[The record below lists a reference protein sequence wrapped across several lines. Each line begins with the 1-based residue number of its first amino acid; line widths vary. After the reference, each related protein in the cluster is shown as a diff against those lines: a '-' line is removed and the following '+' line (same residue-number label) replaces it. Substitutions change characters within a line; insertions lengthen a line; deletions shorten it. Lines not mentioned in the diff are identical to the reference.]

1 MRPFSIKSRKSRVER
16 KLKEAAPVKIQSL
29 SFDRKYDLALSTGL
43 SGASLLHLFGDWS
56 GGLALGDSGGAGGF
70 LVSLARLLLVL
81 GSSDGV
87 FSLLLSDLKKTV
99 LVTGSVRLAYLG
111 LLELLVEDLGVAESS
126 DSLGGLDV
134 TSNTSL
140 HGSFLANLI
149 INRNSARALD
159 LPDALL
165 VLASVEDGPFQ
176 LSGVLLGVVQAGNL
190 VVEHSDDLAVGSA
203 VAHAMAGV
211 DLEAAEVTKLSA
223 HISESRRSI

>member
-1 MRPFSIKSRKSRVER
+1 MTEN
-16 KLKEAAPVKIQSL
+16 
-29 SFDRKYDLALSTGL
+29 DLALSTGL
-43 SGASLLHLFGDWS
+43 SGASLLHLLGDWS

-70 LVSLARLLLVL
+70 LVSLAGLLLVL

-87 FSLLLSDLKKTV
+87 FSLLLSDLKTV
-99 LVTGSVRLAYLG
+99 SVTGAKRVAYLG

-165 VLASVEDGPFQ
+165 VLASVEDGPSK

>member
-1 MRPFSIKSRKSRVER
+1 V
-16 KLKEAAPVKIQSL
+16 LL
-29 SFDRKYDLALSTGL
+29 SKYKVDHLTDYDLALSTGL
-43 SGASLLHLFGDWS
+43 SGASLFHLLGDWS
-56 GGLALGDSGGAGGF
+56 GGLALGDSGGACGL
-70 LVSLARLLLVL
+70 LVSLAGLLLVL
-81 GSSDGV
+81 GSSNGV
-87 FSLLLSDLKKTV
+87 FSLLLSD
-99 LVTGSVRLAYLG
+99 LG

-126 DSLGGLDV
+126 DSFGGLDV

-140 HGSFLANLI
+140 HGSFLA
-149 INRNSARALD
+149 
-159 LPDALL
+159 DALL
-165 VLASVEDGPFQ
+165 VLASVEDGPSE